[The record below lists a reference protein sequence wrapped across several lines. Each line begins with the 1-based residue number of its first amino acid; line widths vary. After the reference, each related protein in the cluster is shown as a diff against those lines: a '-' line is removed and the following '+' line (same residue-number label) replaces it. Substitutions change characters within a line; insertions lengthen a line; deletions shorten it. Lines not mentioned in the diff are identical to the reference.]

1 MVRSRSQLYHKT
13 PNKFFWSWV
22 HPLPRYDPLKLCL
35 YEIYH
40 QDRVNGCS
48 IPTCLF
54 KMVQNPGEE
63 LYSKLESIKSPSHTR
78 GLTISKEKKMAPPL
92 VFRTKTQ
99 MQLHELALILSFID
113 RFTLNTHNLTL
124 KTLLTG
130 RCMKRQIS
138 FVIESDTFVFR
149 YTHEC
154 DQMNAIFVN
163 KNMEKITKA
172 YGNLSEL

>member
-1 MVRSRSQLYHKT
+1 MVPTNHFFEFTIANYMPLAFRKCISQVWCNSSPKSHS
-13 PNKFFWSWV
+13 PRNCA
-22 HPLPRYDPLKLCL
+22 RYDPPKMCL
-35 YEIYH
+35 YENYH

-113 RFTLNTHNLTL
+113 RFTSNTH
-124 KTLLTG
+124 
-130 RCMKRQIS
+130 I
-138 FVIESDTFVFR
+138 I
-149 YTHEC
+149 
-154 DQMNAIFVN
+154 
-163 KNMEKITKA
+163 
-172 YGNLSEL
+172 